1 MIIES
6 HAELV
11 PVVARLRAEGL
22 ASLDTEFVWTRT
34 YFPRLGI
41 VQLAAA
47 DGTAWVADAAAAGP
61 ALAGLLAD
69 PGTLKI
75 LHDARQDLA
84 LLAAV
89 TGAVPRRV
97 FDTRLAAGFAGF
109 ATTVSLKQ
117 ILRDLLEV
125 DLPKTETRTDWCRR
139 PLSAAQIEY
148 ALDDVRHL
156 GRLRQTLLARVAERG
171 AGGWLEEELRI
182 YDDPRLYAPLEPDD
196 AWRRVRG
203 GSRLAAG
210 DQPLLRALAAL
221 RERRAAEWDMPRNWV
236 VDDESL
242 IMIATRKPSSP
253 EAVRPR
259 HRLQRARLQ
268 TLCREICAAVRDAA
282 RDPEPGAEGP
292 VFRCPDGA
300 LKTRVD
306 AALAFLRLRG
316 AEMRIDP
323 ALLGSR
329 AEVTALVAT
338 GAGPAHPLC
347 RGWRLEA
354 AGRELAARL
363 AAAETPGLFKSA
375 IEGGARS

>member
-6 HAELV
+6 HTELV

-61 ALAGLLAD
+61 ALAELLAD
-69 PGTLKI
+69 PDTLKI

-89 TGAVPRRV
+89 TGAAPRRV
-97 FDTRLAAGFAGF
+97 FDTRLAAGFAGC

-117 ILRDLLEV
+117 LLRDLLEV

-139 PLSAAQIEY
+139 PLSEAQLEY

-171 AGGWLEEELRI
+171 ATGWLEDELRI
-182 YDDPRLYAPLEPDD
+182 YDDPRLYAPQEPED

-221 RERRAAEWDMPRNWV
+221 RESRAAEWDMPRNWV

-253 EAVRPR
+253 DDPPIGPR
-259 HRLQRARLQ
+259 SNKP
-268 TLCREICAAVRDAA
+268 C
-282 RDPEPGAEGP
+282 
-292 VFRCPDGA
+292 
-300 LKTRVD
+300 
-306 AALAFLRLRG
+306 
-316 AEMRIDP
+316 
-323 ALLGSR
+323 S
-329 AEVTALVAT
+329 
-338 GAGPAHPLC
+338 
-347 RGWRLEA
+347 
-354 AGRELAARL
+354 
-363 AAAETPGLFKSA
+363 TPGRSIPFRHCCS
-375 IEGGARS
+375 ARSHASVSPRMSAASSAF

>member
-6 HAELV
+6 DAALV
-11 PVVARLRAEGL
+11 PVVARLRADGL
-22 ASLDTEFVWTRT
+22 AVLDTEFVWTRT

-69 PGTLKI
+69 PDTLKI
-75 LHDARQDLA
+75 LHDARQDLT

-89 TGAVPRRV
+89 TGAAPRRV
-97 FDTRLAAGFAGF
+97 FDTRLAAGFAGLG
-109 ATTVSLKQ
+109 TTLSLKQ
-117 ILRDLLEV
+117 LLHDLLDV

-139 PLSAAQIEY
+139 PLTAAQLDY

-171 AGGWLEEELRI
+171 ATGWLEEELRL
-182 YDDPRLYAPLEPDD
+182 YDDSRLYAPTDPDT
-196 AWRRVRG
+196 AWQRVKG
-203 GSRLAAG
+203 GSRLAAR

-221 RERRAAEWDMPRNWV
+221 RERRAMAWDLPRNWV

-242 IMIATRKPSSP
+242 IEIAARRPASP

-259 HRLQRARLQ
+259 HRLHREQIE
-268 TLCREICAAVRDAA
+268 TLCREICEAVRTSA
-282 RDPEPGAEGP
+282 RHPSPGADGP
-292 VFRCPDGA
+292 SGRRPDGG

-306 AALAFLRLRG
+306 AALAFLRQRG
-316 AEMRIDP
+316 AELRIDP

-329 AEVTALVAT
+329 AEVAALVAQ
-338 GAGPAHPLC
+338 GAGPAHPLG
-347 RGWRLEA
+347 RGWRFDV
-354 AGRELAARL
+354 AGRDLTARL
-363 AAAETPGLFKSA
+363 AAEPPGLFQTA
-375 IEGGARS
+375 GA